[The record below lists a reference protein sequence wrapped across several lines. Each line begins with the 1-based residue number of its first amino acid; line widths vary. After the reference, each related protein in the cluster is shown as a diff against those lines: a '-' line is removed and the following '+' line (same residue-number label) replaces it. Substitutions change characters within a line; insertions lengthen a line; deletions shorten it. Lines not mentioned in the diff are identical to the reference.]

1 MDLSGDMPV
10 KYEGKRIRSLKQMS
24 QAHGDVRVNK
34 RKIMGE
40 RTPTQ
45 ITQRRIDYAYH
56 QH

>member
-56 QH
+56 